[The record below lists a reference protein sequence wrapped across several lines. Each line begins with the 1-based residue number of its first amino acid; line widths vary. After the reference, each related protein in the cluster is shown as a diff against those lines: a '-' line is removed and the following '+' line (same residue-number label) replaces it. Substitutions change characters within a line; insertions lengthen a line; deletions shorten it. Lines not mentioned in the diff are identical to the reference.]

1 MIDFSTVKS
10 ITIPEGIATKIV
22 AAGQTIWEAVGEVVS
37 YTNQVPISKDANGS
51 IFNGKGWI
59 EKTRLSSSGATKAND
74 YTSTTGYIPA
84 TSGATIRI
92 KGVAWNN
99 GADYVC
105 TYNSGFT
112 FLTALNGQGSYGG
125 GTIVSRVG
133 DVVTVKLPTNS
144 NIAYIRV
151 SAIHSSKDA
160 GYASVAKPI
169 EGPGSYLIVTVNE
182 EIT

>member
-1 MIDFSTVKS
+1 MSFFDNAKA
-10 ITIPEGIATKIV
+10 ATFAGKAV
-22 AAGQTIWEAVGEVVS
+22 AKLELAGKKIWEAIKF
-37 YTNQVPISKDANGS
+37 TNQVPISIDTDKS
-51 IFNGKGWI
+51 TFNGKGWI

-74 YTSTTGYIPA
+74 YASTTGYIPA
-84 TSGATIRI
+84 ASSATIRI
-92 KGVAWNN
+92 KGVAWDN